1 MGDVVGGCV
10 GERVVGLS
18 VGDVV
23 GEDVGFFECK
33 KSFKRGIETEICQY
47 LGVQKKTTIYIVLFF
62 LLHLQ
67 ELARMLV
74 RVLVPK

>member
-33 KSFKRGIETEICQY
+33 NGFKERN
-47 LGVQKKTTIYIVLFF
+47 
-62 LLHLQ
+62 
-67 ELARMLV
+67 
-74 RVLVPK
+74 